1 MPTTKRKE
9 PSLDEIQDG
18 VRGFSMVLREAIMD
32 YYKGTCI
39 QSFGSLSRYDI
50 RRNGVPLPNDGTRRN
65 FNYERE
71 EHNRRNP
78 VAYLLDDSKMFEVWR
93 EEHEVI
99 FHPSVMRRSEYM
111 SVAYDQLQDFFIK
124 FLPSVKIIEKDSK
137 NSKRH
142 TDGSNDKRLIYRNLD
157 QQVGEPEEEDD
168 EDFLD
173 EDWYSASQ
181 QIVRPVQRV
190 TWDPRSPIFRNPFE

>member
-50 RRNGVPLPNDGTRRN
+50 RRNGVPLQNDGTRRN

-78 VAYLLDDSKMFEVWR
+78 VAYYLGDSKMFELWR
-93 EEHEVI
+93 DDHEVV
-99 FHPSVMRRSEYM
+99 FHPSVMRRSEYI
-111 SVAYDQLQDFFIK
+111 SVAYDQLKEFFTK
-124 FLPSVKIIEKDSK
+124 FLPSVTIIEKDSK

-142 TDGSNDKRLIYRNLD
+142 ADGSSDKQYIYRDLG
-157 QQVGEPEEEDD
+157 QQVGEEPEEERD

-173 EDWYSASQ
+173 EDW
-181 QIVRPVQRV
+181 
-190 TWDPRSPIFRNPFE
+190 